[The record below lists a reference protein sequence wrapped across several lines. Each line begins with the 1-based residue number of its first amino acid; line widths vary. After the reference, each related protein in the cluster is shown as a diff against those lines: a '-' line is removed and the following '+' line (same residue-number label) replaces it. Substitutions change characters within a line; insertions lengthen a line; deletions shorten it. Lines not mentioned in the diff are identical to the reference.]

1 MKSRKQ
7 IKYSNFKQN
16 KIRMINNRTDLKL
29 AHIEAKKKKNEE
41 GTVGPHE
48 GCDIL

>member
-16 KIRMINNRTDLKL
+16 KICMINNRTDLKL
-29 AHIEAKKKKNEE
+29 ANIEAKKHEE
-41 GTVGPHE
+41 DTVGPH
-48 GCDIL
+48 